1 MIAPDRSLQER
12 VRLVSAIDQTVSR
25 NAAQLQSDGLRFLD
39 DRGCELLQPADQQF
53 ALVNHFGRQ
62 VRVQQDK

>member
-1 MIAPDRSLQER
+1 MTAPDWRLRER
-12 VRLVSAIDQTVSR
+12 VRFVSAIDQTVSR
-25 NAAQLQSDGLRFLD
+25 NAAQLQSDALRFLD

>member
-25 NAAQLQSDGLRFLD
+25 NAAQLQSAGLRFLD
-39 DRGCELLQPADQQF
+39 DPSLLQPADQQF
-53 ALVNHFGRQ
+53 ALVNHFRRQ